1 MYNIKFPTILTYCGG
16 TADMLFNSFIYAIFL
31 TIVFTL
37 HWLLPHRFR
46 WIILLIAS
54 YYFYMSWNP
63 ELVVLIALTTLVSY
77 GSGLLISRY
86 RNTKRKLSKLV
97 LVLALVI
104 CFGVLF
110 FFKYFDFFSTS
121 VTAIL
126 RLFSLPV
133 QEFTLKLILPV
144 GISFYTFQTLSYV
157 IDVYRG
163 KVPAEPHLGYY
174 ALYVSFFPQLVAGPI
189 ERSDNLIPQLRMDRT
204 FEYSEGTNGLK
215 WIALGLF
222 KKVVIADSLAVY
234 VNTVY
239 SNLPLYKG
247 LSFVVATVF
256 FAFQIYC
263 DFSGYSD
270 IAIGSGKLLG
280 IKLMKNFDS
289 PYFSQSIREFWSR
302 WHISLS
308 TWFRDYVY
316 IPLGGSRKKLPRHL
330 LNLMITFLL
339 SGLWHGANW
348 TFVCWGALHGFYII
362 IETVVRKYVFR
373 HTGKEIPRK
382 TGSGVLS
389 FLQMLLTFTL
399 VCFAWVFF
407 RANTLSDAFYG
418 LSHMFD
424 GIGSPIKY
432 VEDAARMLGL
442 DRYDLLVRLLPVAL
456 LAIYDFANR
465 KTNAL
470 DMISEW
476 KPIIRWP
483 VYILVIWFVL
493 FYPGT
498 GGGAEFIYFQF

>member
-1 MYNIKFPTILTYCGG
+1 
-16 TADMLFNSFIYAIFL
+16 MLFNSYIYAIFL
-31 TIVFTL
+31 IIVFAL

-46 WIILLIAS
+46 WIMLLIAS

-63 ELVVLIALTTLVSY
+63 ELVILIALTTLVSY
-77 GSGLLISRY
+77 ASGLLISRY
-86 RNTKRKLSKLV
+86 RNAEGKKRKLSKLV

-126 RLFSLPV
+126 RAFSLPA
-133 QEFTLKLILPV
+133 QEFTLRLILPV
-144 GISFYTFQTLSYV
+144 GISFFTFQTLSYV

-163 KVPAEPHLGYY
+163 EVSAESHLGYY

-189 ERSDNLIPQLRMDRT
+189 ERSDNLIPQLRKART
-204 FEYSEGTNGLK
+204 FDYAEGNNGLK

-222 KKVVIADSLAVY
+222 KKVVIADSLSIY
-234 VNTVY
+234 VNMVY
-239 SNLPLYKG
+239 GNLPRYHG
-247 LSFVVATVF
+247 LSFIVATVF

-289 PYFSQSIREFWSR
+289 PYFSQSIREFWNR

-316 IPLGGSRKKLPRHL
+316 IPLGGNRKKLPRHM

-348 TFVCWGALHGFYII
+348 TFVCWGALHGFYMVV
-362 IETVVRKYVFR
+362 ETIFRKYVFHR
-373 HTGKEIPRK
+373 AEKDQPGKK
-382 TGSGVLS
+382 GSGILPL
-389 FLQMLLTFTL
+389 LQMLLTFTL

-407 RANTLSDAFYG
+407 RANTLADAFYG
-418 LSHMFD
+418 LGHMFD
-424 GIGSPIKY
+424 GISSPIQY
-432 VEDAARMLGL
+432 VADAARLLGL
-442 DRYDLLVRLLPVAL
+442 DRYDLIVRLLPVAL
-456 LAIYDFANR
+456 LAVYDFANR
-465 KTNAL
+465 KTDVL
-470 DMISEW
+470 TVISKW
-476 KPIIRWP
+476 KPVVRWS
-483 VYILVIWFVL
+483 VYVIVMWFVL

>member
-1 MYNIKFPTILTYCGG
+1 
-16 TADMLFNSFIYAIFL
+16 MLFNSVPYAIFL
-31 TIVFTL
+31 AIVFVL

-46 WIILLIAS
+46 WIMLLIAS

-77 GSGLLISRY
+77 SSGLLIDRY
-86 RNTKRKLSKLV
+86 RNAEGRKANLPKLF

-110 FFKYFDFFSTS
+110 FFKYFDFFSES
-121 VTAIL
+121 ITALL
-126 RLFSLPV
+126 RSFSLPV
-133 QEFTLKLILPV
+133 QDWTLKLVLPV

-163 KVPAEPHLGYY
+163 VIPVEKHLGYY
-174 ALYVSFFPQLVAGPI
+174 TLYVSFFPQLVAGPI
-189 ERSDNLIPQLRMDRT
+189 ERSDNLIPQLRKERT
-204 FEYSEGTNGLK
+204 FDSAEVIDGLK
-215 WIALGLF
+215 WIAVGLF
-222 KKVVIADSLAVY
+222 KKVVIADTLSVY

-239 SNLPLYKG
+239 GNLSGYHG
-247 LSFVVATVF
+247 LSFIVATVF

-280 IKLMKNFDS
+280 VKLMKNFDS

-316 IPLGGSRKKLPRHL
+316 IPLGGNRRKLPRVL

-348 TFVCWGALHGFYII
+348 TFVVWGALHGCYVVV
-362 IETVVRKYVFR
+362 ETLLNRAAKKNP
-373 HTGKEIPRK
+373 HTSQK
-382 TGSGVLS
+382 TKSSVTIQSLAK
-389 FLQMLLTFTL
+389 MLLTFAL

-424 GIGSPIKY
+424 GIGSPIQY
-432 VEDAARMLGL
+432 VAHAARIMGL
-442 DRYDLLVRLLPVAL
+442 DRYDILVRLLPVAM
-456 LAIYDFANR
+456 LAVFDIFNKREDVF
-465 KTNAL
+465 L
-470 DMISEW
+470 SISRW
-476 KPIIRWP
+476 KPVFRWT
-483 VYILVIWFVL
+483 VYLTMIWFIL
-493 FYPGT
+493 FFPGT
-498 GGGAEFIYFQF
+498 GGGGEFIYFQF

>member
-1 MYNIKFPTILTYCGG
+1 
-16 TADMLFNSFIYAIFL
+16 MLFNSFIYAIFL
-31 TIVFTL
+31 AIVFTL

-77 GSGLLISRY
+77 SSALLISRY
-86 RNTKRKLSKLV
+86 RNTMGNQHKLSKLV

-163 KVPAEPHLGYY
+163 NVPAETHLGYY

-189 ERSDNLIPQLRMDRT
+189 ERSDNLIPQLRMART
-204 FEYSEGTNGLK
+204 FEYSEGSNGLK

-222 KKVVIADSLAVY
+222 KKVVIADSLSVY

-239 SNLPLYKG
+239 GNLPHYNG
-247 LSFVVATVF
+247 LSFIVATVF

-362 IETVVRKYVFR
+362 IETVFRKYVFH
-373 HTGKEIPRK
+373 HTVKEMPRK
-382 TGSGVLS
+382 TRSGVLS

-424 GIGSPIKY
+424 GISSPIKY
-432 VEDAARMLGL
+432 VTDAARMLGL
-442 DRYDLLVRLLPVAL
+442 DRYDLLLRLLPVAL
-456 LAIYDFANR
+456 LAVYDFVNR

-470 DMISEW
+470 DMISGW
-476 KPIIRWP
+476 KPIVRWS
-483 VYILVIWFVL
+483 VYFLVIWFVL

>member
-1 MYNIKFPTILTYCGG
+1 
-16 TADMLFNSFIYAIFL
+16 MLFNSFIYAIFL
-31 TIVFTL
+31 AIVFTL

-63 ELVVLIALTTLVSY
+63 ELVVLIALTTMVSY
-77 GSGLLISRY
+77 SSGLLIDRY
-86 RNTKRKLSKLV
+86 RNAEGKNAKLPKLF

-110 FFKYFDFFSTS
+110 FFKYFDFFSES
-121 VTAIL
+121 ITALL
-126 RLFSLPV
+126 RSFSLPV
-133 QEFTLKLILPV
+133 QDWTLKLVLPV

-163 KVPAEPHLGYY
+163 VIPVEKHLGYY
-174 ALYVSFFPQLVAGPI
+174 TLYVSFFPQLVAGPI
-189 ERSDNLIPQLRMDRT
+189 ERSDNLIPQLRKERT
-204 FEYSEGTNGLK
+204 FDYAEGVDGLK

-222 KKVVIADSLAVY
+222 KKIVIADTLSVY

-239 SNLPLYKG
+239 GNLSGYHG
-247 LSFVVATVF
+247 LSFIVATVF

-316 IPLGGSRKKLPRHL
+316 IPLGGNRRKLPRVL

-348 TFVCWGALHGFYII
+348 TFVVWGALHGCYIVV
-362 IETVVRKYVFR
+362 ETLINRAAK
-373 HTGKEIPRK
+373 KNPRISQK
-382 TGSGVLS
+382 PKSSVTIQSLAK
-389 FLQMLLTFTL
+389 MLFTFAL

-424 GIGSPIKY
+424 GIGSPISY
-432 VEDAARMLGL
+432 VAHAARIMGL
-442 DRYDLLVRLLPVAL
+442 DRYDILVRLLPVAM
-456 LAIYDFANR
+456 LAVFDIFNKREDVFLSVSR
-465 KTNAL
+465 
-470 DMISEW
+470 W
-476 KPIIRWP
+476 KPVFRWT
-483 VYILVIWFVL
+483 VYLTMIWFIL
-493 FYPGT
+493 FFPGT
-498 GGGAEFIYFQF
+498 GGGGEFIYFQF